1 MDTIRSSIN
10 FTINQDIYN
19 LLLSLHNEYQIDLE
33 TLIFRYMPNISIE
46 KKVVKQTR
54 KNKKK
59 TKHSVA
65 PNEIRCMAR
74 CWGCWTK
81 DKAVTFN
88 SENNTWTYGTQCP
101 RKRNNESDYCGTHYK
116 QSLRPN
122 GLSHG
127 RFDEDPPHMHYL
139 KFKIDSLKDLKL

>member
-10 FTINQDIYN
+10 YAIYQDIYN
-19 LLLSLHNEYQIDLE
+19 LLYSLHKIYQIDLK
-33 TLIFRYMPNISIE
+33 TLLYRYMPNISIE
-46 KKVVKQTR
+46 NKVIKKPR

-59 TKHSVA
+59 TKHRVA
-65 PNEIRCMAR
+65 PQSQRCMGR

-81 DKAVTFN
+81 DKAV
-88 SENNTWTYGTQCP
+88 SYDEESKTWIYGTQCP
-101 RKRNNESDYCGTHYK
+101 RQKLIDSDYCGTHHK

-127 RFDEDPPHMHYL
+127 RFDQPPPHMHYL
-139 KFKIDSLKDLKL
+139 KFKKLISK

>member
-10 FTINQDIYN
+10 YAIYQDIYN
-19 LLLSLHNEYQIDLE
+19 LLYSLHDQYQIDLE
-33 TLIFRYMPNISIE
+33 ILLYRYMPNINIE
-46 KKVVKQTR
+46 NNVNKQPR

-65 PNEIRCMAR
+65 PNSQRCMAR

-81 DKAVTFN
+81 DKAVSYN
-88 SENNTWTYGTQCP
+88 EDSKTWTYGTQCP
-101 RKRNNESDYCGTHYK
+101 RKKQTNSDYCGTHYK
-116 QSLRPN
+116 QSLRPK

-127 RFDEDPPHMHYL
+127 RFDQPPPHLHYV
-139 KFKIDSLKDLKL
+139 KFKKKN

>member
-10 FTINQDIYN
+10 YAIYQDIYN
-19 LLLSLHNEYQIDLE
+19 LLYSLHSQYQIDLE
-33 TLIFRYMPNISIE
+33 ILLYRYMPNINIE
-46 KKVVKQTR
+46 NNVNKQPR

-65 PNEIRCMAR
+65 PNSQRCMAR

-81 DKAVTFN
+81 DKAVSYN
-88 SENNTWTYGTQCP
+88 EDSKTWTYGTQCP
-101 RKRNNESDYCGTHYK
+101 RKKQTNSDYCGTHYK
-116 QSLRPN
+116 QSLRPT

-127 RFDEDPPHMHYL
+127 RFDQPPPHLHYV
-139 KFKIDSLKDLKL
+139 KFKKKN